1 MDPEARYRLF
11 TVGMI
16 AIERNDAFTASVVHR
31 LLDEPLFDQPR
42 YTDADVSGLFPERPA
57 TSEVPPASEIPTA
70 SASSSPPYSYQ
81 PEAWSDSSA
90 CTDIRP
96 SRRPGKRM
104 TTRRVYKDSHSRESR
119 VVAQRIIEDD
129 IEEEHRAAR
138 IPFSPERICIY
149 DVEPNVVGPDEI
161 TRYMRRFDLDSNE
174 ISLIPAEGRAAW
186 NPPPGHVAVY
196 GSMLTCG
203 VTLPLQPFITW
214 FLAEARLAPAQL
226 TPNSYRILMCMWHM
240 WHRMKRPPPTPREVR
255 HFYSLRPVG
264 KTGIYFLQSNQPEF
278 WIPKNVVVK
287 GCVEPTTDEK
297 MKGFVWGFPTSNKFW
312 KNSWFFVGKDWGQSI
327 SFDLD
332 GTQMTCRVPRY
343 FCTPQWNHLTSAFT
357 DEELKTLARAAVR
370 PLEKRGKP
378 YLYKEGKM
386 IKARLFPQIS
396 ACRRRRKFTCMHFLF
411 AT

>member
-1 MDPEARYRLF
+1 
-11 TVGMI
+11 MI

-119 VVAQRIIEDD
+119 VAAQRIIEDD

-138 IPFSPERICIY
+138 IPFSP
-149 DVEPNVVGPDEI
+149 
-161 TRYMRRFDLDSNE
+161 SNE
-174 ISLIPAEGRAAW
+174 AATS
-186 NPPPGHVAVY
+186 HSSR
-196 GSMLTCG
+196 GS
-203 VTLPLQPFITW
+203 P
-214 FLAEARLAPAQL
+214 
-226 TPNSYRILMCMWHM
+226 
-240 WHRMKRPPPTPREVR
+240 
-255 HFYSLRPVG
+255 FYSLRPVG

-370 PLEKRGKP
+370 P
-378 YLYKEGKM
+378 
-386 IKARLFPQIS
+386 
-396 ACRRRRKFTCMHFLF
+396 
-411 AT
+411 